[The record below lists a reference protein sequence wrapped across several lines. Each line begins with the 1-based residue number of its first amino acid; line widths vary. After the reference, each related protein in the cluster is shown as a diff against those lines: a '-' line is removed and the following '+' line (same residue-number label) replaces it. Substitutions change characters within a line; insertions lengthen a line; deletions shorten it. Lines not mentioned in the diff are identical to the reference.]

1 MKSFLL
7 PVRNYEFLRSV
18 YFYSSVSIDQ
28 YHKLTVHLVYFGPTR
43 LLSQACRLYVDVAC
57 FCSMVRMSVGH
68 MGKLCVIHSLRD

>member
-1 MKSFLL
+1 M
-7 PVRNYEFLRSV
+7 VV
-18 YFYSSVSIDQ
+18 VVSIDQ

-68 MGKLCVIHSLRD
+68 MGKLCVRHTQLKRLTCHMLCR